1 MALRKGDKV
10 MKFSKYDIVY
20 VSAFGGSTGSMQ
32 HFDRP
37 AVVLQ
42 NNKGNAFS
50 KTVIVA
56 FITSNTKR
64 TDIPT
69 HVLLKNYKLWKPS
82 MVMLE
87 QIFTIDKSLITEKI
101 DHLRVEDCIKVDAAM
116 LVSLGCIPLESG
128 CAYA

>member
-1 MALRKGDKV
+1 MELC
-10 MKFSKYDIVY
+10 KYDIVY
-20 VSAFGGSTGSMQ
+20 VRELGSFVGSMQ

-37 AVVLQ
+37 AIILQ
-42 NNKGNAFS
+42 NNKGNIFS
-50 KTVIVA
+50 RTVIVA
-56 FITSNTKR
+56 MITSNTKR

-87 QIFTIDKSLITEKI
+87 QIFTIDKSLIAEKI

-116 LVSLGCIPLESG
+116 LVSLGCIPIESR
-128 CAYA
+128 CVHE